1 MPYSRWMLADL
12 QVHTPAD
19 RDHRYGNVGGPD
31 PNVDF
36 ARILVKAHAAAG
48 VRIMAVTD
56 HNRIDWW
63 PLLHQAGQEFGV
75 FVFPGLE
82 INVNKCHL
90 LAIWDRT
97 EEGFHLARRFLE
109 GLFAAGVKPL
119 GPDRQPERVLDGSPQ
134 TLAEKATALK
144 GLVLAPHSTAKSIG
158 LFGKDVCNT
167 SDQVAQSG
175 YVLGFDVVGGSG
187 ADVLTNPRSQFR
199 DIQPSWFQS
208 GDVRSLE
215 DVGKRATYFKTGPE
229 PTLESLRQAF
239 LMPTTRIRFPAES
252 KSTWGHVVGAQF
264 LASSEPAW
272 PHVRSISIDGGFHD
286 GLKVEF
292 GPGLNAVIGGKGT
305 GKSTLVEILR
315 FVLGAPASIAAS
327 SQAKEGLSNRQ
338 ANFPANAEAEIRFH
352 GADGDEYTVSRVGN
366 SAKPRLQRADEPV
379 LVGLDRR
386 IRVQVF
392 GQRELAELYQQRD
405 ALTNFISSRRAEDAR
420 VADTVSKDALAVA
433 RELAKKLDT
442 LDEQLDATATDLEE
456 LNDVT
461 DRLSRLAELGAAE
474 LLEASATLSAAEAS
488 VDELVVWPASIDEAI
503 DTFQT
508 GSTVPELADHPLI
521 PAGMTELV
529 TASKLEM
536 EAAIAELTTAND
548 QRRTTLDEL
557 LPVWHTAAAAERE
570 VLSRKLADAGIRNPE
585 ELSVLQRRE
594 QQLQRKVQGVE
605 DRERERDQLLP
616 LRTKALDD
624 LAKARRA
631 RSRINEDAIR
641 QLNER
646 SGEHVRVVI
655 TPLAVSAP
663 LVDFVG
669 TRVMGR
675 KLSPDQAARVAK
687 LTPESMAQAIR
698 GGKPALTAAAVPSA
712 MADRLLLLAHDVVR
726 ELEEI
731 DTPDEIHVELR
742 RGTDTEPLW
751 SALDDVSPGQAATAM
766 LSLAL
771 VGGDEPLIIDQPED
785 DLDNRYIY
793 SDVVRQLS
801 EVGNQRQV
809 IVATHNANIPVL
821 GDAELIIAFEASS
834 GRATVLACG
843 GLDESAVASTAR
855 EILEG
860 GADAFKARARRYRAP

>member
-1 MPYSRWMLADL
+1 MPFSRWMLADL

-19 RDHRYGNVGGPD
+19 REHRYGNVGGPD
-31 PNVDF
+31 PNIEF
-36 ARILVKAHAAAG
+36 ARALVKAHADAG
-48 VRIMAVTD
+48 VRIVAVTD

-63 PLLHQAGQEFGV
+63 PLLHQAGEEYGV

-82 INVNKCHL
+82 VNVNKCHL
-90 LAIWDRT
+90 LAIWERD

-119 GPDRQPERVLDGSPQ
+119 SADRQPERVLDGSPQ
-134 TLAEKATALK
+134 TLAEKATSLM

-158 LFGKDVCNT
+158 LFGRDVCNT

-175 YVLGFDVVGGSG
+175 YVLGFDVVGSSG
-187 ADVLTNPRSQFR
+187 ADVLSNPRRQFG

-215 DVGKRATYFKTGPE
+215 DVGTRVTYFKTGPE

-252 KSTWGHVVGAQF
+252 RPTWGHVAGAQF
-264 LASSEPAW
+264 LASSEPTW
-272 PHVRSISIDGGFHD
+272 PHVRSISIEGGFHD

-315 FVLGAPASIAAS
+315 FVLGAPDSIAVL

-338 ANFPANAEAEIRFH
+338 ANFPANAEAEILFH
-352 GADGDEYTVSRVGN
+352 GADGDEYSVSRVGN
-366 SAKPRLQRADEPV
+366 SAKPKLQRADEPV

-392 GQRELAELYQQRD
+392 GQRELAELYQKRD

-420 VADTVSKDALAVA
+420 VADMAAKDALNTA
-433 RELAKKLDT
+433 RELAKKLDA
-442 LDEQLDATATDLEE
+442 LDAQLDATATDLEE

-474 LLEASATLSAAEAS
+474 LLEASASLSAAEAS
-488 VDELVVWPASIDEAI
+488 VDELIGWSSSVDEAVGVFRE
-503 DTFQT
+503 D
-508 GSTVPELADHPLI
+508 SAVPELAEHPLI
-521 PAGMTELV
+521 PPAVAELV
-529 TASKLEM
+529 TAASIEI
-536 EAAIAELTTAND
+536 EGAIADLLTANE
-548 QRRTTLDEL
+548 QRRGTLQQL
-557 LPVWHTAAAAERE
+557 LPIWQTAASTERE
-570 VLSRKLADAGIRNPE
+570 VLGRKLADAGIRNPE
-585 ELSVLQRRE
+585 ELSALQRRE
-594 QQLQRKVQGVE
+594 QLLQRKVQGVE
-605 DRERERDQLLP
+605 DRERERDELLP
-616 LRTKALDD
+616 QRAKTLED
-624 LAKARRA
+624 LAKSRRA

-655 TPLAVSAP
+655 TPLAVP
-663 LVDFVG
+663 TTLIDFVG

-687 LTPESMAQAIR
+687 LTPESLAQAIH
-698 GGKPALTAAAVPSA
+698 GCKPTLTAAGVPSA
-712 MADRLLLLAHDVVR
+712 MADRLLQLSHEVVR

-731 DTPDEIHVELR
+731 DTPDDIHVELR

-801 EVGNQRQV
+801 EVGNLRQV

-821 GDAELIIAFEASS
+821 GDAELIVAFEASS
-834 GRATVLACG
+834 GRANVLACG
-843 GLDESAVASTAR
+843 GLDEPAVASTAR